1 MHMNATKTFL
11 AAGLAT
17 SLSVLA
23 AVVPAADSYVR
34 LSWTLADSGLPV
46 ALLASEDGGS
56 SLAVPDALRGAPA
69 QAWLLGADGVPER
82 LLANPRTAGGTV
94 GLLFLNQ
101 LAEPDRVVE
110 VGIWVGSLY
119 VPLAHGSGGG
129 GSQQATSGVSGPEAA
144 GPHNGKVAPHT
155 IIPCGNAGGCTLKI
169 YQLPAMTLV
178 TTVSMNNGDIAYL
191 PAGFFGILT
200 DA

>member
-1 MHMNATKTFL
+1 MNATKTFL

-23 AVVPAADSYVR
+23 AVLPGDDSYVR
-34 LSWTLADSGLPV
+34 LAWTLTDSGLPV

-82 LLANPRTAGGTV
+82 LLAAPRTAGGV
-94 GLLFLNQ
+94 MDLLYLNQ
-101 LAEPDRVVE
+101 LADPDRTVE
-110 VGIWVGSLY
+110 VGIWVDELY
-119 VPLAHGSGGG
+119 VPLAHGSAGGG
-129 GSQQATSGVSGPEAA
+129 TQQAATGNPSMEGA
-144 GPHNGKVAPHT
+144 GPHNGKIAPHT
-155 IIPCGNAGGCTLKI
+155 IIPCKNAGGCKLKI

-178 TTVSMNNGDIAYL
+178 TTIQMNNGDVAYL
-191 PAGFFGILT
+191 PAGFFGVLSNG
-200 DA
+200 

>member
-23 AVVPAADSYVR
+23 AVMPGEDSYVR
-34 LSWTLADSGLPV
+34 LAWTLADSGLPV
-46 ALLASEDGGS
+46 ALMASKDGGS
-56 SLAVPDALRGAPA
+56 RLAVPDALRGAPA

-82 LLANPRTAGGTV
+82 LLAHPRTAGGIV
-94 GLLFLNQ
+94 DLLFLNQ
-101 LAEPDRVVE
+101 LAEPGHAVE
-110 VGIWVGSLY
+110 VGIWVDALY

-129 GSQQATSGVSGPEAA
+129 GTQQAASGVSGPEAA
-144 GPHNGKVAPHT
+144 GPHNGKIAPHT

-178 TTVSMNNGDIAYL
+178 TTVQMSNGDIAYL

-200 DA
+200 NG